1 MSDRILLALC
11 TCPDHTCAEAIAN
24 RLVEDGL
31 AACVNILPAISSV
44 YRWQGSLET
53 SQESMLLIKTRSER
67 YPEIERSIRKLHPY
81 ELPEVIAVSV
91 AQGLPDYLRWIEQC
105 TTSS

>member
-1 MSDRILLALC
+1 MPDGILLAFC
-11 TCPDHTCAEAIAN
+11 TCPDHTCAERIAGS
-24 RLVEDGL
+24 LVEDGL
-31 AACVNILPAISSV
+31 AACVNILPTVSSV

-53 SQESMLLIKTRSER
+53 SQESLLLIKTSNER
-67 YPEIERSIRKLHPY
+67 YPEIERSIRALHPY